1 MGFNDKRS
9 RKSRER
15 GRVIQARDERGGM
28 TEESNLRRERMREE
42 AEGKSGAG
50 LQIFKYLG

>member
-1 MGFNDKRS
+1 MGFNDKRYG
-9 RKSRER
+9 KSRER

-28 TEESNLRRERMREE
+28 TEESNLRRERMRED

-50 LQIFKYLG
+50 L